1 MAIDLSAL
9 LGGGSASTATV
20 SPLAMFKKL
29 QKLAEEN
36 KAEHS
41 SDTAAEQAKAVAREF
56 NNAAVRLRN
65 SQYKQSNAQVQN
77 DVTYFKNRVN
87 TATTVSELINDDRFL
102 RVLASANGFGDLY
115 STDKQKLKDILTSDL
130 SDPSS
135 AAYQGSLKELE
146 LAKKY
151 NFGASGTQLDV
162 NGNVVG
168 IDASGKL
175 VNDGSQVTDLPAGL
189 GKLRGLSID
198 LNGAALVVSGAKDP
212 TDNGKLIAG
221 PDVAGNDAA
230 AYSKALTKSL
240 LEEQAA
246 PDTSKQTYYE
256 YDGTEYQTFLT
267 RKDLQKD
274 VDYYK
279 ENIGSVKSLD
289 DLFDNQR
296 LLNFV
301 LKAYGLESEAQ
312 YPGKIRKIIE
322 SDLSDINS
330 LANRFQDPRYQ
341 QLTKD
346 LSVNILGTVKL
357 TQQSTTDDIVKKYQQ
372 TSYEQYLDDQAPGV
386 RAAIEFERRIK
397 DVTQTVQL
405 LGDSVLREVVT
416 VANNIPKELAYQET
430 DAQVAALEKRVNLDD
445 LKGSQGEVDKLV
457 LRYLTFKDAGG
468 TGSSQSY
475 LLNLFG

>member
-1 MAIDLSAL
+1 MAIDLSVL
-9 LGGGSASTATV
+9 LGGNVSTATV

-29 QKLAEEN
+29 QKTAEEN
-36 KAEHS
+36 
-41 SDTAAEQAKAVAREF
+41 AAQHAPDDAAAKAKEAIREF

-65 SQYKQSNAQVQN
+65 SQYKQENAQIEN
-77 DVTYFKNRVN
+77 DVNYYKNRAR

-102 RVLASANGFGDLY
+102 KVLANANGFGDLFL
-115 STDKQKLKDILTSDL
+115 TDKQKLKDILTSDL

-135 AAYQGSLKELE
+135 VAYQGSLKELE

-151 NFGASGTQLDV
+151 NFGATGIQQDV
-162 NGNVVG
+162 NGNTVG
-168 IDASGKL
+168 IDASGRL

-189 GKLRGLSID
+189 AKLKGLAID
-198 LNGAALVVSGAKDP
+198 LNGNALVVTGSSVPAN
-212 TDNGKLIAG
+212 NGKLVSG

-230 AYSKALTKSL
+230 AYSNARTKTL

-246 PDTSKQTYYE
+246 PTTTQNYYE
-256 YDGTEYQTFLT
+256 YDSTEYQTFLK
-267 RKDLQKD
+267 RKDLQRD

-279 ENIGSVKSLD
+279 ENIGSVKTLD
-289 DLFDNQR
+289 DLFNNQR

-322 SDLSDINS
+322 SDLTDVNS
-330 LANRFQDPRYQ
+330 LANRFQDPRYK
-341 QLTKD
+341 QLTED
-346 LSVNILGTVKL
+346 LNVFVLGTTKL
-357 TQQSTTDDIVKKYQQ
+357 TLGSTTEDIVNKYQQ
-372 TSYEQYLDDQAPGV
+372 LSYEQHLDEQAPGV

-416 VANNIPKELAYQET
+416 VANNIPQQLAYQDT
-430 DAQVAALEKRVNLDD
+430 DAQVAALEKKVD
-445 LKGSQGEVDKLV
+445 LKELKSDQNEVDKLV
-457 LRYLTFKDAGG
+457 LRYLTFKDSGSN
-468 TGSSQSY
+468 GSSQSY

>member
-9 LGGGSASTATV
+9 LGGNVSSATV

-36 KAEHS
+36 KAEHA
-41 SDTAAEQAKAVAREF
+41 SDSAAEQAKSVVREF
-56 NNAAVRLRN
+56 NNAATRLRN

-77 DVTYFKNRVN
+77 DVIYFKNRVN
-87 TATTVSELINDDRFL
+87 SATTVSELINDDRFL
-102 RVLASANGFGDLY
+102 RVLANANGFGDLF

-130 SDPSS
+130 SDPAS

-146 LAKKY
+146 FAKKY
-151 NFGASGTQLDV
+151 NFGASGTQLDA
-162 NGNVVG
+162 NGNIVG

-175 VNDGSQVTDLPAGL
+175 VNDGSQATDLPAGL
-189 GKLRGLSID
+189 AKLKGLAVD
-198 LNGAALVVSGAKDP
+198 LNGTALVVSGAAKP
-212 TDNGKLIAG
+212 SDNGKLIAG
-221 PDVAGNDAA
+221 PDVASNDAA
-230 AYSKALTKSL
+230 AYSKALTKPL
-240 LEEQAA
+240 LQEQAA
-246 PDTSKQTYYE
+246 PDPSAAPSYYE
-256 YDGTEYQTFLT
+256 YDGTEYQTYVK

-274 VDYYK
+274 VDYYR

-289 DLFDNQR
+289 DLFGNQR
-296 LLNFV
+296 LLTFV
-301 LKAYGLESEAQ
+301 LKSYGLESEAQ

-322 SDLSDINS
+322 SDLSDVNS

-346 LSVNILGTVKL
+346 LSVNILGTGKL
-357 TQQSTTDDIVKKYQQ
+357 TLQSTTDDIVKKYQQ

-430 DAQVAALEKRVNLDD
+430 DAQIAALEKRVD
-445 LKGSQGEVDKLV
+445 LKNLKSDQGEIDKLV
-457 LRYLTFKDAGG
+457 LRYLTFKDADG